1 MARLIQHCENHR
13 NRWLPAR
20 FAVRTRRI
28 PSPHNAPTVAPNYS
42 CVVTSPRAVRFF
54 TIASIAIVVVSG
66 LTWLGLGRIT
76 AAISKEDVFA
86 GLKDRPKRESSAV
99 NYLIVGSDTREGL
112 SRAEIRR
119 LRVGGTDVAAGRR
132 SDTMLLVHISKKRDK
147 AAIISIPRDSY
158 ALIPE
163 HKALNSEKM
172 IPATHSK
179 INSAYSW
186 GGAPLLIQTLENM
199 SGLRIDHYIEI
210 NFVGFVRMVD
220 ALGGIEVCTKRDI
233 DDPKSHLVLPAG
245 RHTLDG
251 VDSLKYVRSRLFD
264 GLGDLGRM
272 KRQQEFAG
280 AMLRK
285 ATSAGVLLNPVKLV
299 DFLNSALSSVTTDS
313 GLTQGDLLT
322 LGKQLR
328 NLSASNVRTLTIP
341 LKYYNYNKNGVS
353 AAVLWDPELSAEL
366 FERIKNDEALIDK
379 VRPEPS
385 ATPSLLDKFGTKTAS
400 DNPCNESKG

>member
-1 MARLIQHCENHR
+1 M
-13 NRWLPAR
+13 
-20 FAVRTRRI
+20 
-28 PSPHNAPTVAPNYS
+28 
-42 CVVTSPRAVRFF
+42 
-54 TIASIAIVVVSG
+54 
-66 LTWLGLGRIT
+66 GLGRIT
-76 AAISKEDVFA
+76 AAIPKLDVFA
-86 GLKDRPKRESSAV
+86 GLEDRPKKESSAI

-112 SRAEIRR
+112 TREETRR
-119 LRVGGTDVAAGRR
+119 LKVGTTAVAAGKR

-147 AAIISIPRDSY
+147 AAIISIPRDSF

-163 HKALNSEKM
+163 HKSLTSDKI
-172 IPATHSK
+172 IPATYSK
-179 INSAYSW
+179 INSAYNW
-186 GGAPLLIQTLENM
+186 GGASLLIETFEDM
-199 SGLRIDHYIEI
+199 SGLRIDHYVEI

-220 ALGGIEVCTKRDI
+220 ALGGVEICTKRDI
-233 DDPKSHLVLPAG
+233 NDPKSHLSLPAG
-245 RHTLDG
+245 THVLDG
-251 VDSLKYVRSRLFD
+251 VDSLKYVRSRTFD

-285 ATSAGVLLNPVKLV
+285 ATSAGVLLNPIKLL
-299 DFLNSALSSVTTDS
+299 DFINSALASVTTDS
-313 GLTQGDLLT
+313 GLSQGDLLT

-366 FERIKNDEALIDK
+366 FERIKNDDALIDE

-385 ATPSLLDKFGTKTAS
+385 APPTLVDKFGTKTAS